1 MIQFVLI
8 FFLLIAILLVGLP
21 VAFGL
26 GSTAV
31 VLALLQEHI
40 SINFLSI
47 TVLESLNSF
56 TLLAVPLFVLMSQV
70 LLTGKVGDNLFD
82 TINAWVRH
90 LPGGLG
96 VATVF
101 SCAVFAAITG
111 SGAATAATIGMVAY
125 PAMTRRGSPSACWLP
140 AEHWASSFR
149 RPSR

>member
-101 SCAVFAAITG
+101 
-111 SGAATAATIGMVAY
+111 
-125 PAMTRRGSPSACWLP
+125 PARSLPPSPVRARPRPPPSAW
-140 AEHWASSFR
+140 WR
-149 RPSR
+149 IRP

>member
-47 TVLESLNSF
+47 TDRKSV
-56 TLLAVPLFVLMSQV
+56 V
-70 LLTGKVGDNLFD
+70 
-82 TINAWVRH
+82 
-90 LPGGLG
+90 
-96 VATVF
+96 
-101 SCAVFAAITG
+101 
-111 SGAATAATIGMVAY
+111 
-125 PAMTRRGSPSACWLP
+125 
-140 AEHWASSFR
+140 
-149 RPSR
+149 